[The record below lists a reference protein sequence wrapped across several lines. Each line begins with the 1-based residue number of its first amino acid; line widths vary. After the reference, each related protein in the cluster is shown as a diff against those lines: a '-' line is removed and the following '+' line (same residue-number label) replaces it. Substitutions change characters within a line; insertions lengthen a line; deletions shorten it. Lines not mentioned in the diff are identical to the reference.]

1 MAAGYLI
8 DTNILIDAQMNR
20 LPPKGSQFLAEII
33 DEDFTVSFVT
43 YIEFLG
49 YKSVSK
55 ATEEFMALADVI
67 EIDKDIIDTCI
78 TLRKS
83 KAIKLPDAIIASTAL
98 SRGLSLITRN
108 VEDFKKIKGLKVVN
122 LYDL

>member
-1 MAAGYLI
+1 MPQVLGI
-8 DTNILIDAQMNR
+8 IC
-20 LPPKGSQFLAEII
+20 FLVTVNVKSML
-33 DEDFTVSFVT
+33 FTVHALVSFVT

-55 ATEEFMALADVI
+55 ATQEFMALAGVI

-108 VEDFKKIKGLKVVN
+108 VEDFKKIKDLKVVN
-122 LYDL
+122 LYNL

>member
-8 DTNILIDAQMNR
+8 DTNVLIDAQMNR

-49 YKSVSK
+49 YKSISK
-55 ATEEFMALADVI
+55 ATEEFMALAGVI
-67 EIDKDIIDTCI
+67 ELTR
-78 TLRKS
+78 TLLTPVS
-83 KAIKLPDAIIASTAL
+83 H
-98 SRGLSLITRN
+98 
-108 VEDFKKIKGLKVVN
+108 
-122 LYDL
+122 

>member
-8 DTNILIDAQMNR
+8 DTNVLIDAQMNR

-49 YKSVSK
+49 YKSISK
-55 ATEEFMALADVI
+55 ATEEFMALANVI
-67 EIDKDIIDTCI
+67 EIDKNIIDT
-78 TLRKS
+78 
-83 KAIKLPDAIIASTAL
+83 STAL

-108 VEDFKKIKGLKVVN
+108 VEDFKK
-122 LYDL
+122 

>member
-1 MAAGYLI
+1 MVAGYLI
-8 DTNILIDAQMNR
+8 DTNVLIDAQMNR
-20 LPPKGSQFLAEII
+20 LPPKGSQFLAAII

-55 ATEEFMALADVI
+55 ATEEFMALAGVI

-78 TLRKS
+78 ALRKS

-108 VEDFKKIKGLKVVN
+108 VEDFEKIKGLKVVN